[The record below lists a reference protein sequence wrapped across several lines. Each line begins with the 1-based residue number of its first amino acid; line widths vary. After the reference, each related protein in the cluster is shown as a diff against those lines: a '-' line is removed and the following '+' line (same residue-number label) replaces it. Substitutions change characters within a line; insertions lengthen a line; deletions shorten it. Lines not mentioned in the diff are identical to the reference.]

1 MTRKLR
7 VGLGQFNELTD
18 EKLAFIKQCGA
29 DDFLMNTPKL
39 PGDKQWEYEDLLA
52 LRRRADAAQ
61 LRLMALENVPV
72 SFYDKAMLGLPG
84 RDEQI
89 AHMQTTIR
97 NMGRAGIPILGY
109 HWMPNSVWRTPEMA
123 VLRGGARGT
132 RFNLA
137 EHDPNQL
144 THGRI
149 YTEDEMWANYEYY
162 LARILPVAEESN
174 VQLALHPD
182 DPPVPALGGI
192 ARIFRNFDGF
202 KRAMDTFDSSYH
214 GLDFCMGC
222 WSEMGGMENVIRA
235 VRHFGARDKI
245 IYVHFTTSGHSRQ
258 FQRVLHQ
265 RRQRQPVR
273 SGQDTARRGF
283 YRFHDHRPRAPHGGR
298 HRLGASRP
306 RLRHRLYC
314 CVDRGGGDAG
324 VVRNASTQ
332 NTVSEE
338 KRRGQ
343 STLLALSMKT
353 EAQDL
358 LSTGCV

>member
-1 MTRKLR
+1 MALKMR

-137 EHDPNQL
+137 EHDPSQL

-149 YTEDEMWANYEYY
+149 YGEDEMWANYEYY

-182 DPPVPALGGI
+182 DPPVPSLGGI

-202 KRAMDTFDSSYH
+202 KRAMDTFDSPYH

-245 IYVHFTTSGHSRQ
+245 IYVHFRDVQGTADNFNECFINEGNVNPFEVVKTLRDVGFTGFMITDHVPHMVDDTDWGH
-258 FQRVLHQ
+258 
-265 RRQRQPVR
+265 
-273 SGQDTARRGF
+273 RG
-283 YRFHDHRPRAPHGGR
+283 RAYAIGYI
-298 HRLGASRP
+298 A
-306 RLRHRLYC
+306 
-314 CVDRGGGDAG
+314 
-324 VVRNASTQ
+324 
-332 NTVSEE
+332 
-338 KRRGQ
+338 
-343 STLLALSMKT
+343 ALI
-353 EAQDL
+353 EVAELQA
-358 LSTGCV
+358 